1 MSDEMDTLELQ
12 IEAKAKGANASLTG
26 LVKRLGKVSDALTK
40 VQALTA
46 GFDKI
51 TNLDFGE
58 IEAYRTELREFTKEL
73 KNIGNKPV
81 KPRVD
86 RSDLKYTYK
95 TLD

>member
-51 TNLDFGE
+51 TTNMYKALMALPTVEHQKGE
-58 IEAYRTELREFTKEL
+58 Q
-73 KNIGNKPV
+73 
-81 KPRVD
+81 
-86 RSDLKYTYK
+86 S
-95 TLD
+95 